1 MLYCIF
7 INDIQMSPKHQNII
21 TNIILMQMNIKQ
33 MNVTI
38 LGCGSSVGVPVIGCN
53 CDICSLTEPKNKR
66 SRSSILIETPLGEK
80 ILVDFGADMREQFLH
95 HKISK
100 ISAAILTHD
109 HADHVNG
116 IDDLKIF
123 SFINKTPIVIYSDKI
138 ALNSIALRFPY
149 MFESQDAED
158 HWGRRRVEG
167 IEVQYDST
175 TTICNT
181 KIAFFRQHHGFIDSL
196 GIRIGNFAYSNDV
209 VEFPKESEKYL
220 ENLDI
225 WVIDCL
231 HYTRT
236 KAHFGLEDVL
246 KCNEKFKPKKIYLT
260 NMSHS
265 IDYNK
270 IKTEIPENI
279 EPAYDGLSFLI

>member
-1 MLYCIF
+1 MG
-7 INDIQMSPKHQNII
+7 DTI
-21 TNIILMQMNIKQ
+21 TNIISMQMNI
-33 MNVTI
+33 TI
-38 LGCGSSVGVPVIGCN
+38 LGCGSSVGVPVIACN
-53 CDICSLTEPKNKR
+53 CAVCSSPEPKNNR
-66 SRSSILIETPLGEK
+66 SRSSILIETPSNEK
-80 ILVDFGADMREQFLH
+80 ILVDFGADMREQFLR

-123 SFINKTPIVIYSDKI
+123 SFINKKPITIYTHKI
-138 ALNSIALRFPY
+138 TLDSISNRFPY

-158 HWGRRRVEG
+158 HWGKRRVEG
-167 IEVQYDST
+167 KEVCYGQET
-175 TTICNT
+175 NICG
-181 KIAFFRQHHGFIDSL
+181 IDVAFFRQNHGLIDSL

-209 VEFPKESEKYL
+209 VEFPAESEKYL

-231 HYTRT
+231 HYERT
-236 KAHFGLEDVL
+236 KAHFGLKDVL
-246 KCNEKFKPKKIYLT
+246 ECNEKFKPKKIYLT
-260 NMSHS
+260 NMSHA

-270 IKTEIPENI
+270 IKTEIPKNI
-279 EPAYDGLSFLI
+279 EPAFDGMNFEVGASLRGVSTK